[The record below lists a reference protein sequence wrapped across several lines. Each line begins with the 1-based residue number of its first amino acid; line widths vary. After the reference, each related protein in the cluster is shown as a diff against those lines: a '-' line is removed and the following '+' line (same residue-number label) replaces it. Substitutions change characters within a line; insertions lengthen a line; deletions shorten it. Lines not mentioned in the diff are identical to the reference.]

1 MEGLLIFLMQG
12 SQQIYVQH
20 TENTVFY
27 LHLQG
32 FVREEDQ
39 KKTWFEARDFCREI
53 GGDLAAIRNEEEQT
67 AIENLIK

>member
-1 MEGLLIFLMQG
+1 MEGLPILLMVG
-12 SQQIYVQH
+12 SQQIYVSH

-32 FVREEDQ
+32 FVREDQ

-67 AIENLIK
+67 VIENLIK